1 MNFDAPRTV
10 ALEIPSR
17 LDCIEF
23 IGESLR
29 VLCPL
34 AGFSEAESYRIEL
47 GVIEALNNVV
57 EHAYEFQPDSTVRI
71 QLAFSPDQLQIVIRD
86 AGKPRPGNLSHNLM
100 FDNDVMDSWPEGGM
114 GLFIMHE
121 VMDNV
126 SYERVD
132 GENFLT
138 LIKTIPW

>member
-1 MNFDAPRTV
+1 MNFDAPRSV

-57 EHAYEFQPDSTVRI
+57 EHAYEFQPDASVQVRLTF
-71 QLAFSPDQLQIVIRD
+71 QPDQLLIEIRD
-86 AGKPRPGNLSHNLM
+86 EGKPRPGNLSNTFT
-100 FDNDVMDSWPEGGM
+100 FDSEVVDTWPEGGM

-121 VMDNV
+121 VMDRIT
-126 SYERVD
+126 YERTD
-132 GENFLT
+132 GVNRLT
-138 LIKTIPW
+138 LIKSIPW

>member
-1 MNFDAPRTV
+1 MNFDAPRMV

-34 AGFSEAESYRIEL
+34 AGFSEAESYRLEL

-57 EHAYEFQPDSTVRI
+57 EHAYEFQPDATVRV
-71 QLAFSPDQLQIVIRD
+71 QLTFLPDQLLFEIRD
-86 AGKPRPGNLSHNLM
+86 EGKPRPGNLAHGLS
-100 FDNDVMDSWPEGGM
+100 FDTEVVDSWPEGGM

-121 VMDNV
+121 VMDAIT
-126 SYERVD
+126 YERID
-132 GENFLT
+132 GVNRLT
-138 LIKTIPW
+138 LSKSIPW